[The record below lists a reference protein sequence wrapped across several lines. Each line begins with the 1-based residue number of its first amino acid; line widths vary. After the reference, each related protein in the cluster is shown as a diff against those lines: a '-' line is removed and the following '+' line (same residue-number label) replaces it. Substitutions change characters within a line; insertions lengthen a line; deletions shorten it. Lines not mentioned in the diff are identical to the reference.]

1 MMKLLS
7 IALATAAAAAFTV
20 DADTNKTLA
29 STPANV
35 IDSVLLPP
43 LSSTTT
49 MEADQPD
56 LNSDEAYDP
65 FLGLQQRNLEDVEPS
80 EPSVPTYAPTDGSRY
95 VTYAPTDD
103 PAVRL

>member
-1 MMKLLS
+1 MKS
-7 IALATAAAAAFTV
+7 TLAAITVATSAIIGSNVSAATITRKRTPYLQKHNQQNHNTK
-20 DADTNKTLA
+20 TNKAATNTIL
-29 STPANV
+29 
-35 IDSVLLPP
+35 I
-43 LSSTTT
+43 
-49 MEADQPD
+49 
-56 LNSDEAYDP
+56 NSDEAYDP